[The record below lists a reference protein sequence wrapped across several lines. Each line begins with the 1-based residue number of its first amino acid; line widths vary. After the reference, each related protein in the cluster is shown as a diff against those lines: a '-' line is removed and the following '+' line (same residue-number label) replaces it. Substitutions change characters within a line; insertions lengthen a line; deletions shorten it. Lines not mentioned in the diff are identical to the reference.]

1 MSRELGHTGALQDTR
16 YAAGEALL
24 LLLKEQKERT
34 TPVRGGTLARKQ
46 LDPLPASG
54 APRFLSWSC
63 CFDLVRAQ
71 LAASS

>member
-24 LLLKEQKERT
+24 LLLKEQKAHHT
-34 TPVRGGTLARKQ
+34 GGTLARKQ

>member
-24 LLLKEQKERT
+24 LLKEQKAHHT
-34 TPVRGGTLARKQ
+34 GGTLARKQ

-63 CFDLVRAQ
+63 CFDLSNYAKCK
-71 LAASS
+71 LL